1 MREVTK
7 KVVER
12 VKEKFKEMRIPE
24 NVKQYLI
31 HIMKSQLIKG
41 HKIHVP
47 VGFALKR
54 AYDQQKR
61 IGFDMMM
68 RGFFTKEWK
77 EIMKERKT
85 RNPEHQ
91 MSKILK
97 RVWEEVVL
105 PI

>member
-1 MREVTK
+1 MLKCPNPKMREVTK

-24 NVKQYLI
+24 HVKQCLI
-31 HIMKSQLIKG
+31 DIMRSQLVKG

-47 VGFALKR
+47 VGLALKR

-77 EIMKERKT
+77 
-85 RNPEHQ
+85 
-91 MSKILK
+91 
-97 RVWEEVVL
+97 
-105 PI
+105 